1 MTGKQTTVMWMGLIL
16 IMLRLFT
23 TNQWHDIWAV
33 ILQGQTSKGGSNI
46 PLLPPPFRR
55 IPGGG
60 TAPEE
65 PIPTVPELPAA
76 PIPEL
81 PPIILG

>member
-1 MTGKQTTVMWMGLIL
+1 MTGKQTTVLWMGLIL
-16 IMLRLFT
+16 IILRLFT
-23 TNQWHDIWAV
+23 TGQWHDIWSV
-33 ILQGQTSKGGSNI
+33 ILQGQKSGGGSNI

-60 TAPEE
+60 GVPEE
-65 PIPTVPELPAA
+65 PTVPELPAA

-81 PPIILG
+81 PPIMLA